1 MMSVISLWGMPIVE
15 PDPEGGDQRATRS
28 AVELA
33 TCVTRRSTVMAWL
46 SSTAP
51 MNMMA
56 MIGTI
61 RRELDGRDALAIVAV
76 QRRSEP
82 AEAGPETAGGE
93 VTWLLSIGGVERRR
107 ACGGVS

>member
-1 MMSVISLWGMPIVE
+1 MMMPPTRVMSVISLWGMPMVDAD
-15 PDPEGGDQRATRS
+15 PDGGDQRATRS

-33 TCVTRRSTVMAWL
+33 TCDTRRSMVMAWL

-61 RRELDGRDALAIVAV
+61 MANSTAAMPSQSSFQRRARLAIRPVRPLMV
-76 QRRSEP
+76 RGDMGGSRSLRM
-82 AEAGPETAGGE
+82 AG
-93 VTWLLSIGGVERRR
+93 
-107 ACGGVS
+107 